1 MEINVP
7 ITKEEYYKGYMKVLN
22 SFLNL
27 SKGELNLVIAML
39 ENDITILNTYTRGL
53 LREILNKDEYSL
65 NNIVSSLKKS
75 RTLIK
80 DRQGLMLNPQMINN
94 IDKQYI
100 SITFHIVENSK
111 TSKKKEALVVVD
123 KENEHQNI

>member
-22 SFLNL
+22 SFLKL
-27 SKGELNLVIAML
+27 SKGELNLVTTML

-53 LREILNKDEYSL
+53 LREMMDKDEYSF
-65 NNIVSSLKKS
+65 NNTVSSLKKS

-100 SITFHIVENSK
+100 NITFHIVENNS
-111 TSKKKEALVVVD
+111 SKKKTEAI
-123 KENEHQNI
+123 KNEH